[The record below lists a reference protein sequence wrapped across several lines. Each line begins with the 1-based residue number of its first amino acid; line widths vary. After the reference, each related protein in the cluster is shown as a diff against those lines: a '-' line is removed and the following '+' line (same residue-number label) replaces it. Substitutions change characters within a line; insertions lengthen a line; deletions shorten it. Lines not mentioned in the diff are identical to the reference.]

1 MDGDYYEIRV
11 EGHLGMGWEQ
21 WSDGL
26 SVHHEDSG
34 TTLLG
39 GTFDQAGLHG
49 ILIRIRDL
57 GLTLVSVNRLTGGSR
72 DDRASGERLC

>member
-11 EGHLGMGWEQ
+11 ESHLRIGWEQ

-26 SVHHEDSG
+26 SVRHEDSG
-34 TTLLG
+34 TTVIG
-39 GTFDQAGLHG
+39 GAVDQAGLHG

-57 GLTLVSVNRLTGGSR
+57 GLTLVSVDRITVSGR
-72 DDRASGERLC
+72 DDRASGEQRC